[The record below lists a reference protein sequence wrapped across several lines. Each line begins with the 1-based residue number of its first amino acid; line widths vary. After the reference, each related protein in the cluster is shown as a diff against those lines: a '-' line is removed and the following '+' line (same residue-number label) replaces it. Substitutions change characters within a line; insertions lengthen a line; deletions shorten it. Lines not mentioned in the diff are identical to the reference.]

1 MDTTK
6 APTNVY
12 KAGEILKLYGHTWIK
27 KFMILR
33 NNTLEIFKNQ
43 PKKKSK
49 KPEQSISLSTIYSM
63 STAIKND
70 GARSYFILIPHHSSG
85 GYHLFA
91 TESVAELG
99 PWVESLTLALDS
111 VGKASEN
118 EKKKEMAAA
127 PVVEVAEVKKDESE
141 ESESDS
147 SEEKS
152 EESENSEEDK
162 KSDDVKEKNDKKE
175 EEKESEDEESEDE
188 SEESESEEK
197 DDDDDDES
205 SEGEK
210 KKKKKSE
217 SEESES
223 EVEDEDESESDE

>member
-127 PVVEVAEVKKDESE
+127 PVVEVAEEKKEESE

-162 KSDDVKEKNDKKE
+162 KSDDVKEKIDKKE
-175 EEKESEDEESEDE
+175 KEEKESENEESEDE

-205 SEGEK
+205 EESEK

-223 EVEDEDESESDE
+223 EEEDDESESDE